1 MKEEEIVRKIEKI
14 ENSCINTA
22 KNENNEL
29 KKENDEIEKKLLDE
43 KIANYEAELEKK
55 LTSEFGKMLR
65 DYNKNIFEYS
75 MDSQK
80 KITQFKD
87 TLALNIYKVLIQRF
101 LGFTESPEYLEFLK
115 NNIRQ
120 VLEKVEEP
128 ENCKIFITAKD
139 IKRYREELMTEFCI
153 DIDEISDENI
163 GGCMLVNIKEK
174 ISMDNTLKNNIYEK
188 AKEITIK

>member
-87 TLALNIYKVLIQRF
+87 TLVLNIYKVLIQRF
-101 LGFTESPEYLEFLK
+101 LDFTESPEYLEFLK